1 MTMMPITKRLGDRR
15 MCLAIPMRIVD
26 VNGHIACCE
35 AKGVRR
41 EVSLTLLD
49 GQNVAVGDH
58 VLVHVGYALQTISA
72 ADARATW
79 DLFDEIAAV
88 LDHADA

>member
-15 MCLAIPMRIVD
+15 MCLAIPMRIVS
-26 VNGHIACCE
+26 VEGYTACCE
-35 AKGVRR
+35 AKGIRR
-41 EVSLTLLD
+41 EVSLTLLL
-49 GQNVAVGDH
+49 GQEPTVGDH